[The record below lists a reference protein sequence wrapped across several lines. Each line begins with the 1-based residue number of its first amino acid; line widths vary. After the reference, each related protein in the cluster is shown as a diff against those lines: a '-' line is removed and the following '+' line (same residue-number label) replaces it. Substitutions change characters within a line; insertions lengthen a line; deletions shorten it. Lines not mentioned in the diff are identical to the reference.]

1 MRTTPMLFLASKR
14 SLRIRGNNAMAKW
27 TREKIIRE
35 ILRREAE
42 GLPLALGGS
51 RDGIESKMYQ
61 AGSRIF
67 GSWGNAIT
75 AAGIAP
81 ERGKSHDS
89 WPPSKILA
97 KIRSLARR
105 RHPPRPGELKRRYS
119 YLMDAARRHFGS
131 WTKAIVAAGV
141 DPEKLRRVKPWTKE
155 RIIEAILTRA
165 LHSEPLGST
174 TVRPRSLAEAG
185 ARVFGSWKA
194 AMEEAGIDPEVARR
208 ESEMSN
214 QRSPRRP
221 SRSHRRAAA
230 NRQAIPCES
239 PSNAKQGGPAG
250 GPARRRRAPGKR
262 WSEQE
267 IVEAIRARRAEGK
280 RMNSGAV
287 GEEDDP
293 LYRAAMRRYGSWQ
306 NALLVAEV
314 KACECRQYLGSG
326 DVPGND
332 VLRSDS

>member
-1 MRTTPMLFLASKR
+1 
-14 SLRIRGNNAMAKW
+14 MAKW

-81 ERGKSHDS
+81 EKGKSHDS

-105 RHPPRPGELKRRYS
+105 RHPPRPGELKCRYS

-131 WTKAIVAAGV
+131 WTKAIVVAGV

-174 TVRPRSLAEAG
+174 TVQPRSLAEAA
-185 ARVFGSWKA
+185 ARVFGSWRA
-194 AMEEAGIDPEVARR
+194 AMEEAGIDPEVVHR

-214 QRSPRRP
+214 RRSPRR
-221 SRSHRRAAA
+221 RKGSHRRVVTDG
-230 NRQAIPCES
+230 QAIPCES
-239 PSNAKQGGPAG
+239 PSSATEAGPLL
-250 GPARRRRAPGKR
+250 GPVRRRRAPGKR

-267 IVEAIRARRAEGK
+267 IVKAIRARRAEGK
-280 RMNSGAV
+280 RMNPGAV

-306 NALLVAEV
+306 NALLVAELM
-314 KACECRQYLGSG
+314 ACECRQSSGSAP
-326 DVPGND
+326 VSGND
-332 VLRSDS
+332 TLRSES